1 MSDEGDLPIRMLHD
15 RVLVSVD
22 TESSERR
29 SGGGILI
36 PATVRL
42 GRRLTW
48 AKVVSIGPNVR
59 AVKVDDRVLFFVAVT
74 TFYVHDFSVL
84 YVANNS
90 NSALPTLYRFSAVWG
105 AHEGSLLLWALSLSA
120 WSIAVAFSA
129 RTCRTRSPPA

>member
-59 AVKVDDRVLFFVAVT
+59 AVKVDDRVLFDFDGAVRI
-74 TFYVHDFSVL
+74 VVIEE
-84 YVANNS
+84 VKKRN
-90 NSALPTLYRFSAVWG
+90 
-105 AHEGSLLLWALSLSA
+105 E
-120 WSIAVAFSA
+120 
-129 RTCRTRSPPA
+129 RTY